1 MRADA
6 ELDAR
11 SLAPPDALRVPRP
24 AAVARVAERL
34 AGVKHI
40 VLVLSGKGGVGKST
54 VSSQL
59 ARALSAGG
67 KQVGLLDVDICG
79 PSAPTMFN
87 LVGQRVHQSATGWSP
102 VWVTESLGVMSI
114 GFMLPGQDDAVI
126 WRGPRKNGLIQ
137 QFLCDVEWGP
147 LDYLIIDTPPGT
159 SDEHISIVQFLSKA
173 NVAGAVVVTTPQEV
187 AMADVRKELN
197 FARKTGLPV
206 LGLVE
211 NMRGFACRTCSA
223 VTDIFAAAAGPGGLS
238 GAAAMAAQFKVPLLG
253 SLPLDPAL
261 TKACEQGTVYG
272 EEDGEGD
279 SVVPAPAAAAAG
291 VAAFQAIVAKLLEAV
306 EGSAAAAAPPATTQ
320 PSAVDV
326 PALLAERERLLAQLA
341 TVTASLSAAG
351 ALPSAGGPQ

>member
-1 MRADA
+1 MAEFDA
-6 ELDAR
+6 GNTTPTTPFHLTG
-11 SLAPPDALRVPRP
+11 
-24 AAVARVAERL
+24 VARVAERL
-34 AGVKHI
+34 ANVKHI

-59 ARALSAGG
+59 ARALASEG

-79 PSAPTMFN
+79 PSVPTMFG

-102 VWVTESLGVMSI
+102 VWVSDNLGVMSI

-137 QFLCDVEWGP
+137 QFLCDVEWGA

-159 SDEHISIVQFLSKA
+159 SDEHISIVQFLARA

-211 NMRGFACRTCSA
+211 NMRGFACAACST
-223 VTDIFAAAAGPGGLS
+223 VTNIFPAAWGMGGLR
-238 GAAAMAAQFKVPLLG
+238 GAAAMAAAFKVPLLG
-253 SLPLDPAL
+253 SLPLDPKL
-261 TKACEQGTVYG
+261 TAACEAGEVYG
-272 EEDGEGD
+272 EEGGV
-279 SVVPAPAAAAAG
+279 SLPSAAG
-291 VAAFQAIVAKLLEAV
+291 VIAFRHIVGSIVSAV
-306 EGSAAAAAPPATTQ
+306 EGKPTPEAVPPPAAPPA
-320 PSAVDV
+320 SAEVTALV
-326 PALLAERERLLAQLA
+326 ERREALLAELA
-341 TVTASLSAAG
+341 TVNAALSKAGSL
-351 ALPSAGGPQ
+351 PQGTVL